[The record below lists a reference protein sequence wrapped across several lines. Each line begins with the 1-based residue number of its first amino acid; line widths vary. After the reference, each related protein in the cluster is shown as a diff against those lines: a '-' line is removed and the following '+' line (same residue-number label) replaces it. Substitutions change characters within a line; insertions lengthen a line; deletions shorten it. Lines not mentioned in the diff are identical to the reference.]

1 LLDAINEIITD
12 RKGGLVQHFEFSN
25 RLSGERAGAGKVAQ
39 QQVFV
44 RQFRTLESIYR
55 NGSVSWETAEGS
67 ADSAD
72 LRELVS
78 KNFLTCTPGALML
91 SFESETRRRAFGQ
104 MLESP
109 PILRLVKGV
118 EDTLALIETQ
128 SLYSKL
134 VVHFQGNQC
143 ASFKWSWHG
152 TDCDSIHARMQ
163 QTNAE
168 MERLTATFSAVRKD

>member
-25 RLSGERAGAGKVAQ
+25 RLSGERAGADKVAQ

-78 KNFLTCTPGALML
+78 KNFLTCTPGTLML

-128 SLYSKL
+128 SLYAKL
-134 VVHFQGNQC
+134 QC
-143 ASFKWSWHG
+143 ASFTWSWHG
-152 TDCDSIHARMQ
+152 TDCHSIHARMQ